1 MEHKK
6 VVIAGGGISGLTAAY
21 YLQKEIREKQLPID
35 VQLYEAS
42 NHLGG
47 KIDTIKCDGF
57 TIERGPDSFLERKKS
72 ATRLAREVGLE
83 DKLVPNGTG
92 QAYILVKDKLHKMP
106 SGSFMGIPTRIRPFL
121 FSSLF
126 TPAGKARAALDLIK
140 SKQPAEGDQSL
151 GLFFRRRLGNQV
163 VDNLI
168 EPLLSGIYAGDIDD
182 LSLQAT
188 FPHFYQLEQE
198 HGSLI
203 KGLRKTV
210 PKPPKNKPK
219 PSMFRTFEDG
229 LHSLVDAIEGQLK
242 PESVHKNTGIDHIE
256 KKAEGYH
263 VLLSNGSVEKADA
276 VIAAVPYFAVQRMLS
291 QYDFMDTLK
300 ELKATSVANVA
311 MTFDASAIKKDID
324 GTGFVVSRNSRF
336 RITACTWTHKKWP
349 HSTPEGKVMLR
360 CYVGKPNDQEVVDL
374 PDEEITEIA
383 LRDLNQIMKISEQPE
398 FSIVTR
404 WYDSMPQYSV
414 GHKERIQQ
422 VTEQLNK
429 QLPGVYLAG
438 ASYEGIGL
446 PDCIDQGEAAVEQV
460 LQHLNL

>member
-1 MEHKK
+1 MERKK

-47 KIDTIKCDGF
+47 KIDTVKRDGF

-126 TPAGKARAALDLIK
+126 TPAGKVRAALDLVK
-140 SKQPAEGDQSL
+140 SKQPIEGDQSL

-188 FPHFYQLEQE
+188 FPNFYQLEQE

-229 LHSLVDAIEGQLK
+229 LQSLVDAIEGQLK
-242 PESVHKNTGIDHIE
+242 PESIHKNVGIDHIE
-256 KKAEGYH
+256 KKSEGYH
-263 VLLSNGSVEKADA
+263 VLLSDGSVEKADA
-276 VIAAVPYFAVQRMLS
+276 VIAAVPYFAAQRMLS

-311 MTFDASAIKKDID
+311 MAFDASAIKKDVD

-374 PDEEITEIA
+374 SDEEITEIA
-383 LRDLNQIMKISEQPE
+383 LHDLNQIMKISDQPE

-404 WYDSMPQYSV
+404 WYDSMPQYTV
-414 GHKERIQQ
+414 GHKDRIRQ
-422 VTEQLNK
+422 VTEQMNR

-460 LQHLNL
+460 LEHLNL